1 MTYIPLS
8 HIKLFASRI
17 YCSGG
22 AAPPKNSAN
31 FSDAPFQ
38 TRQALL
44 LTFLLFRAGP
54 YVQIILDSRSNVN
67 GEKPGILFKIGP
79 RRFLPTALR

>member
-22 AAPPKNSAN
+22 AGAAQKLRELQRWRRSNPASPAFDVLVS
-31 FSDAPFQ
+31 S
-38 TRQALL
+38 R
-44 LTFLLFRAGP
+44 GP
-54 YVQIILDSRSNVN
+54 YVSIILDSRSNVN

-79 RRFLPTALR
+79 RRFLPAALR